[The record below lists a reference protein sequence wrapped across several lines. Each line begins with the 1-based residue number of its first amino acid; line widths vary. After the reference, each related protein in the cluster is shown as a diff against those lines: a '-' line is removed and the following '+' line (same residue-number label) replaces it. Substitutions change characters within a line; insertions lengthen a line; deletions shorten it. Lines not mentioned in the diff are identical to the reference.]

1 MSFFE
6 QYRSG
11 NLVLPNALFFHF
23 KDIFPS
29 ADDFLVWQFLYLQT
43 TTQIGEVAS
52 SQIAQATGKTPTEVN
67 KSITTLTE
75 AGLLDFTTI
84 KVNNE
89 IEMVVDASPA
99 LAVLDKLVSNEKT
112 TTGPVVGQPTN
123 TQLIKQLTDELEQ
136 ALGILNPMVIEDLN
150 KEIQEEHTD
159 PELIRE
165 ALKEAVFNR
174 KTNWNYIKG
183 VLRNWKLSG
192 ITTKI
197 QVEERRLEWETPFQ
211 LLVAVI
217 LSAQTTDKAVNK
229 ITPGLWARYPE
240 IEDLASANLDDV
252 EMCLRTIGLYKNKAK
267 NIIKTAR
274 AVLMNFDGQVPKTHK
289 ELESL
294 PGVGRK
300 TANVVLAEVY
310 GIPSIAVDTH
320 VSRVSKRLN
329 IVPEDASVEEIEA
342 ELMKKIP
349 KRDWI
354 ISHHRMIFFG
364 RYHCLA
370 KNPKCQTCPLQSY
383 CKYYKETT
391 KK

>member
-1 MSFFE
+1 MALLNNPYIIDIIIGLFLIIYTFIGYLKGFIIRLYDFFSLFIAYFLTINFSFPL
-6 QYRSG
+6 SK
-11 NLVLPNALFFHF
+11 L
-23 KDIFPS
+23 II
-29 ADDFLVWQFLYLQT
+29 LYQL
-43 TTQIGEVAS
+43 E
-52 SQIAQATGKTPTEVN
+52 
-67 KSITTLTE
+67 
-75 AGLLDFTTI
+75 GLLEPIGI
-84 KVNNE
+84 KVN
-89 IEMVVDASPA
+89 
-99 LAVLDKLVSNEKT
+99 
-112 TTGPVVGQPTN
+112 
-123 TQLIKQLTDELEQ
+123 
-136 ALGILNPMVIEDLN
+136 
-150 KEIQEEHTD
+150 
-159 PELIRE
+159 
-165 ALKEAVFNR
+165 
-174 KTNWNYIKG
+174 
-183 VLRNWKLSG
+183 
-192 ITTKI
+192 
-197 QVEERRLEWETPFQ
+197 Q

-329 IVPEDASVEEIEA
+329 IAPEDASVEEIEE